1 MAKITKNILSLN
13 HEEVMDFFMKYA
25 QSLSFELSKY
35 LAFDEILK
43 YVRRTT
49 RHAPYEMNVQAK
61 ISPDNL
67 SNVNLDI
74 LLNKDGQCA
83 IRLIMLTSI
92 FLQSVLTP
100 DFYLRTRQDQ
110 RDFPIYY
117 PPLPVRSRSKSK
129 SLIEKRLILFCF
141 RHQSAVQQHRG

>member
-1 MAKITKNILSLN
+1 
-13 HEEVMDFFMKYA
+13 MDFFMKYA